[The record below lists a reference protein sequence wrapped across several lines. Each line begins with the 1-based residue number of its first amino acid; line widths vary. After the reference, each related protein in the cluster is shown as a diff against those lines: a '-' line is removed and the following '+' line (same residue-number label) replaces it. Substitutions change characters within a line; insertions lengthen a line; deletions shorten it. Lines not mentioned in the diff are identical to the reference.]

1 VYFSRSRNKLWFKG
15 ETVAYPVGVKAQD
28 VIGKMGS
35 LAWPLAAVLVNNE
48 LKSLDSQ
55 ILTDCRIEPITI
67 DTVQGAT
74 TYRRSLCFLLAIA
87 AKQLYPDRRLMAG
100 MAIGTGFFHYFD
112 DENPDGPAEIQA
124 LKTAM
129 LALVERDIPISIE
142 WRAWA
147 DAVEYFRA
155 SDQPGTL
162 LLLEHLNDAVIPLN
176 ECSGFRD
183 LHVAP
188 LAPSTGV
195 LRTFELLPYNEG
207 FLLRYPHKEAP
218 DRLTSFVDDPV
229 LYAIAKETRERSRVL
244 GVASVG
250 ALNKVN
256 ASKGIKGYIQVVE
269 ALQDKKIAAI
279 ADQIAAKAGTVR
291 IALIAGPSSSGKTTT
306 SKKLAIQLKVM
317 GFDPVTISL
326 DDYFMEHTRTPRDEK
341 GDFDFECLEALDV
354 EYLNE
359 QLVALFGGGEI
370 ELPSFDFKTG
380 TRKASGKKLKLGGRG
395 LLVLEGIHGLNDKL
409 TPRIPRD
416 RKFKIYVSALTQINL
431 DDHNRVSTT
440 DNRLLRRMVRD
451 YNFRGHS
458 AQATL
463 KMWPSVQSGERK
475 HIFPFQNSADTAFN
489 SALDYE
495 LGVLKVYAEPLL
507 RTVKPTQVEYSEAR
521 RLQAFLDNFAP
532 IPSASVPGDSLLRE
546 FIGDSEFKY

>member
-1 VYFSRSRNKLWFKG
+1 MRQVTVTYASGEKL
-15 ETVAYPVGVKAQD
+15 AYPAGVKAQD

-48 LKSLDSQ
+48 LKSLDTQ
-55 ILTDCRIEPITI
+55 ILTDCVILPITL
-67 DTVQGAT
+67 DTAQGAT

-87 AKQLYPDRRLMAG
+87 AKQLYPNRRLMAG
-100 MAIGTGFFHYFD
+100 MAIGTGFYHYFD
-112 DENPDGPAEIQA
+112 DDGQVGPAEVEA
-124 LKTAM
+124 LAVAM
-129 LALVERDIPISIE
+129 RSLVERDISICIE

-147 DAVEYFRA
+147 EAVEYFKA

-162 LLLEHLNDAVIPLN
+162 LLLEHLNDAIIPLN

-195 LRTFELLPYNEG
+195 LRTFALLPYHEG

-218 DRLTSFVDDPV
+218 DKIAEFVDDPV

-256 ASKGIKGYIQVVE
+256 ASKGIKDFIQVAE

-279 ADQIAAKAGTVR
+279 ADEVAANAGRVKVV
-291 IALIAGPSSSGKTTT
+291 LIAGPSSSGKTTT
-306 SKKLAIQLKVM
+306 SKKLAIQLKVI
-317 GFDPVTISL
+317 GLDPVTVSL
-326 DDYFMEHTRTPRDEK
+326 DDYFVDRDRTPRDEK
-341 GDFDFECLEALDV
+341 GEFDFECLEALDV
-354 EYLNE
+354 NHLNE
-359 QLVALFGGGEI
+359 QLLALFAGKEI
-370 ELPSFDFKTG
+370 ERSAFDFKTG
-380 TRKASGKKLKLGGRG
+380 TRKGTGKMLRLGPRG
-395 LLVLEGIHGLNDKL
+395 ILVLEGIHGLNDRL
-409 TPRIPRD
+409 TPRIPREQ
-416 RKFKIYVSALTQINL
+416 KFKIYVSALTQINL

-475 HIFPFQNSADTAFN
+475 HIFPFQNSADAAFN

-507 RTVKPTQVEYSEAR
+507 RTVKPTMVEYSEAK

>member
-1 VYFSRSRNKLWFKG
+1 MRQVTVTYASG
-15 ETVAYPVGVKAQD
+15 ESLAYPAGVKAQD
-28 VIGKMGS
+28 ALSKLGS

-48 LKSLDSQ
+48 VKSLDAEL
-55 ILTDCRIEPITI
+55 LTDCHIQPITL
-67 DTVQGAT
+67 DTTQGAT

-87 AKQLYPDRRLMAG
+87 AKQLFPRRRMMAG

-112 DENPDGPAEIQA
+112 DSKPVGAPEIQA
-124 LKTAM
+124 LEDCMRAM
-129 LALVERDIPISIE
+129 VERDIGICIE

-147 DAVEYFRA
+147 DALEYFKS

-162 LLLEHLNDAVIPLN
+162 LLLEHLNDARIPLN

-188 LAPSTGV
+188 LVPSTGM
-195 LRTFELLPYNEG
+195 LKTFALLPYNEG
-207 FLLRYPHKEAP
+207 FLLRYPHKEHP
-218 DRLTSFVDDPV
+218 DRITDFVDDPV
-229 LYAIAKETRERSRVL
+229 LYSIAKETRERSRVL

-256 ASKGIKGYIQVVE
+256 ASKGIKSYIQVAE

-279 ADQIAAKAGTVR
+279 ADQIAARAGEVKVV
-291 IALIAGPSSSGKTTT
+291 LIAGPSSSGKTTT
-306 SKKLAIQLKVM
+306 SKKLAIQLKVI
-317 GFDPVTISL
+317 GFDPVNISL
-326 DDYFMEHTRTPRDEK
+326 DDYFVDRERTPRDEK
-341 GDFDFECLEALDV
+341 GEYDFECLEAMDV
-354 EYLNE
+354 AFLNE
-359 QLVALFGGGEI
+359 QLVALSGGGEI

-380 TRKASGKKLKLGGRG
+380 TRRSSGKKLKLGPGG
-395 LLVLEGIHGLNDKL
+395 ILVIEGIHGLNDRL
-409 TPRIPRD
+409 TPGLPREQ
-416 RKFKIYVSALTQINL
+416 KFKIYVSALTQINL

-458 AQATL
+458 AQGTL

-475 HIFPFQNSADTAFN
+475 NIFPFQNNADAAFN

-507 RTVKPTQVEYSEAR
+507 RTVKPTCVEYSEAR
-521 RLQAFLDNFAP
+521 RLQSFLDNFAP
-532 IPSASVPGDSLLRE
+532 IPSASVPGDSILRE

>member
-1 VYFSRSRNKLWFKG
+1 MRQV
-15 ETVAYPVGVKAQD
+15 TVAYALGESIAYPAGVKAQD

-35 LAWPLAAVLVNNE
+35 LKWPLAAVLINNE
-48 LKSLDSQ
+48 LKSLDAQ
-55 ILTDCRIEPITI
+55 ILTDCRIEPVTL
-67 DTVQGAT
+67 DTSQGAT

-87 AKQLYPDRRLMAG
+87 AKQLFPKRRLMAG
-100 MAIGTGFFHYFD
+100 MAIGTGFFHYFAD
-112 DENPDGPAEIQA
+112 DKPLKAEEVASLEAGMRAI
-124 LKTAM
+124 
-129 LALVERDIPISIE
+129 VERDVGICIE

-147 DAVEYFRA
+147 DAVEYFKA

-188 LAPSTGV
+188 LVPSTGV
-195 LRTFELLPYNEG
+195 LKTFELLPYHEG

-218 DRLTSFVDDPV
+218 DEIKPFVDDPV
-229 LYAIAKETRERSRVL
+229 LYSIATETLERSRVL
-244 GVASVG
+244 GVSSVG

-256 ASKGIKGYIQVVE
+256 ASKGIKDYIQVAE

-279 ADQIAAKAGTVR
+279 ADQIAAKAGKVKV
-291 IALIAGPSSSGKTTT
+291 ALIAGPSSSGKTTT
-306 SKKLAIQLKVM
+306 SKKLAIQLKVI
-317 GFDPVTISL
+317 GLDPVTISL
-326 DDYFMEHTRTPRDEK
+326 DDYFVDRDRTPRDEK
-341 GDFDFECLEALDV
+341 GEYDFECLEALDV
-354 EYLNE
+354 DYLNE
-359 QLVALFGGGEI
+359 QLVTLFSGGEI
-370 ELPSFDFKTG
+370 ELPAFDFKTG
-380 TRKASGKKLKLGGRG
+380 SRRSSGKKLRLGERG
-395 LLVLEGIHGLNDKL
+395 ILVLEGIHGLNDEL
-409 TPRIPRD
+409 TPRIKREQ
-416 RKFKIYVSALTQINL
+416 KYKIYVSALTQINL

-458 AQATL
+458 AQSTL
-463 KMWPSVQSGERK
+463 KMWPSVQAGERS
-475 HIFPFQNSADTAFN
+475 HIFPYQNSADAAFN

-507 RTVKPTQVEYSEAR
+507 RTVKPSCVEYSEAR

-532 IPSASVPGDSLLRE
+532 IPAASVPGDSLLRE

>member
-1 VYFSRSRNKLWFKG
+1 MRQVTVTYASG
-15 ETVAYPVGVKAQD
+15 ESVAYPAGVKAQD

-35 LAWPLAAVLVNNE
+35 LAWPLAAVLMNNE

-55 ILTDCRIEPITI
+55 ILTDCEIKPITL
-67 DTVQGAT
+67 DTAQGAT

-87 AKQLYPDRRLMAG
+87 AKQLYPKRRLMAG
-100 MAIGTGFFHYFD
+100 MAIGTGFYHYFD
-112 DENPDGPAEIQA
+112 DDAPLSPEEVVA
-124 LKTAM
+124 LEVGM
-129 LALVERDIPISIE
+129 RSLVERDIPICIE

-147 DAVEYFRA
+147 DAVEYFKA

-162 LLLEHLNDAVIPLN
+162 LLLEHLNDSIIPLN
-176 ECSGFRD
+176 ECTGFRD

-188 LAPSTGV
+188 LVPSTGV
-195 LRTFELLPYNEG
+195 MKTFALLPYHEG
-207 FLLRYPHKEAP
+207 FLLRYPHKEEP
-218 DRLTSFVDDPV
+218 DRIKGFEDDPV

-256 ASKGIKGYIQVVE
+256 ASKGIKDYIQVAE
-269 ALQDKKIAAI
+269 ALQDKKISGI
-279 ADQIAAKAGTVR
+279 ADQIAAMGGSVKV
-291 IALIAGPSSSGKTTT
+291 ALIAGPSSSGKTTT
-306 SKKLAIQLKVM
+306 SKKLAIQLKVI
-317 GFDPVTISL
+317 GFDPVTVSL
-326 DDYFMEHTRTPRDEK
+326 DDYFIDRERTPRDEK
-341 GDFDFECLEALDV
+341 GDYDFECLEALDI
-354 EYLNE
+354 EFLNQ
-359 QLVALFGGGEI
+359 QLVALFAGQEI
-370 ELPSFDFKTG
+370 ERTAFDFKTG
-380 TRKASGKKLKLGGRG
+380 TRKSTGKTLRLGERSI
-395 LLVLEGIHGLNDKL
+395 LVLEGIHGLNDKL
-409 TPRIPRD
+409 TPRVPREQ
-416 RKFKIYVSALTQINL
+416 KFKIYVSALTQINL

-475 HIFPFQNSADTAFN
+475 HIFPYQNSADAAFN

-507 RTVKPTQVEYSEAR
+507 RTVKPSCVEYSEAR
-521 RLQAFLDNFAP
+521 RLQSFLDNFAP

>member
-1 VYFSRSRNKLWFKG
+1 MRQVTVTYASG
-15 ETVAYPVGVKAQD
+15 ESLAYPAGVKALD

-35 LAWPLAAVLVNNE
+35 LKWPLAAVLVNNE
-48 LKSLDSQ
+48 LKSLDTQ
-55 ILTDCRIEPITI
+55 ILTACRIEPVTL
-67 DTVQGAT
+67 DTPQGAT

-87 AKQLYPDRRLMAG
+87 AKQLYPNRRLMAG

-112 DENPDGPAEIQA
+112 DELGLQEAEIKA
-124 LKTAM
+124 LEACM
-129 LALVERDIPISIE
+129 RSIVERDVAICIE

-147 DAVEYFRA
+147 DAVEYFKA

-162 LLLEHLNDAVIPLN
+162 LLLEHLNDAIIPLN

-183 LHVAP
+183 LSVAP
-188 LAPSTGV
+188 LVPSTGV
-195 LRTFELLPYNEG
+195 LRSFALLPYHEG
-207 FLLRYPHKEAP
+207 FLLRYPHKENPDQLAP
-218 DRLTSFVDDPV
+218 FVDDPV
-229 LYAIAKETRERSRVL
+229 LYSIATETRERSHVL

-256 ASKGIKGYIQVVE
+256 ASKGIKDFIQVAE

-279 ADQIAAKAGTVR
+279 ADEIAARAGEVKV
-291 IALIAGPSSSGKTTT
+291 ALIAGPSSSGKTTT
-306 SKKLAIQLKVM
+306 SKKLAIQLKVI
-317 GFDPVTISL
+317 GLEPVTISL
-326 DDYFMEHTRTPRDEK
+326 DDYFVDRDHTPRDEK
-341 GDFDFECLEALDV
+341 GEPDFECLEALDV

-359 QLVALFGGGEI
+359 QLVTLFAGGEI
-370 ELPSFDFKTG
+370 ELPAFDFKTG
-380 TRKASGKKLKLGGRG
+380 YRRSSGKKLRLDDRSI
-395 LLVLEGIHGLNDKL
+395 LVMEGIHGLNDKL
-409 TPRIPRD
+409 TPRIPAAQ
-416 RKFKIYVSALTQINL
+416 KYKIYVSALTQINL

-451 YNFRGHS
+451 YNFRAHT
-458 AQATL
+458 AQGTL

-475 HIFPFQNSADTAFN
+475 HIFPYQNSADAAFN

-507 RTVKPTQVEYSEAR
+507 RTVKASMVEYSEAR

-532 IPSASVPGDSLLRE
+532 IPAASVPGDSILRE